1 MAVLAQ
7 TLRMPID
14 YGRLVSGLTTLARI
28 VTQSPGLP
36 SLQSLITTAQEAT
49 GAKAATFIEY
59 RGDMSRVV
67 LATGTMLS
75 SLGLPIGPEYLDLRH
90 RFPDNVLRR
99 LDEIPGGLAKR
110 PLRQGLVTLISTKVY
125 RDGVRVGVFHLYL
138 YTYDVVDFSGGL
150 FVCEYR

>member
-59 RGDMSRVV
+59 RVDMSRVV
-67 LATGTMLS
+67 LATGTMLA
-75 SLGLPIGPEYLDLRH
+75 SLGLPIGPEYLHLRH
-90 RFPDNVLRR
+90 AFPDLVLRR
-99 LDEIPGGLAKR
+99 IDQIPHDLAAR
-110 PLRQGLVTLISTKVY
+110 PLRQGLLSLMSAKVY
-125 RDGVRVGVFHLYL
+125 RGGVPVGVLHLYFD
-138 YTYDVVDFSGGL
+138 TYEVDDLDGL
-150 FVCEYR
+150 